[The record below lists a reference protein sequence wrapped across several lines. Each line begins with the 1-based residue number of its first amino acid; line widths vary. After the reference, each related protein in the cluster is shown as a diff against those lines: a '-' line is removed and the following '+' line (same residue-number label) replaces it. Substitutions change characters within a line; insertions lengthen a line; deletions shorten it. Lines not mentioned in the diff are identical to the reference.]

1 MTRISTHVLDT
12 AAGIPA
18 RDMAV
23 HLEHRESSGEWR
35 VVGSARTD
43 LDGRCQQLASDGQKI
58 PPGTY
63 RLSFDTAGYHA
74 AHNLHGLYPIV
85 QVTFSVREGETHLH
99 IPLLLGPHSYTTY
112 RGS

>member
-1 MTRISTHVLDT
+1 MTQISTHVLDT

-18 RDMAV
+18 RDLAV
-23 HLEHRESSGEWR
+23 HLEHRENSGEWR
-35 VVGSARTD
+35 VISSTRTD
-43 LDGRCQQLASDGQKI
+43 ENGRCQQLAPDGEMI

-63 RLSFDTAGYHA
+63 RLAFDTAGYHA
-74 AHNLHGLYPIV
+74 AHNVHGLFPVVLI
-85 QVTFSVREGETHLH
+85 TFSLREGDAHLH